1 MKREL
6 NKKGLKATPQRI
18 EIIKFL
24 SSTKSHPSAE
34 DVYKFIKEKFPT
46 ISFATVYN
54 TLITLKNTGDI
65 KELSI
70 DPERKRFDMDL
81 TPHDHFFCRKCK
93 RVYDI
98 YDLLRGYKI
107 KIEEIDEHQVE
118 EISLYYT
125 GVCRDCKNKIG
136 KEVTKI

>member
-1 MKREL
+1 MKQAL
-6 NKKGLKATPQRI
+6 NKKGLKATPQRM

-34 DVYKFIKEKFPT
+34 DVYSFLKEKFPT
-46 ISFATVYN
+46 VSFATVYN

-81 TPHDHFFCRKCK
+81 SPHNHFFCKYCK
-93 RVYDI
+93 RIFDI
-98 YDLLRGYKI
+98 YDSNNQHI
-107 KIEEIDEHQVE
+107 KIENIDEHIVE
-118 EISLYYT
+118 EISLYYV
-125 GVCRDCKNKIG
+125 GICKDCKNKNI
-136 KEVTKI
+136 KEE